1 MSDHGAYEGE
11 MGRFSRFSDRDLDA
25 LMAGKTPAGRGEL
38 DDLAAFLRD
47 AAVVFE
53 EAPDGG
59 IESRHLAAI
68 VQSARLLA
76 EHDGLAT
83 EPTAAGEPARSPRRK
98 FMSRKLLV
106 PVAVGV
112 LLALSVFGG
121 VAYAGALPG
130 PIQGPVADVVDNLGV
145 SLPGA
150 DTDDGAQN
158 DKDDGPV
165 ADVDDGAKDDKDDG
179 PVADV
184 DDGAKGDQDD
194 GPVANVDDGAKGDQD
209 DGPVGDKD
217 DGAADD
223 GAEGDKDDGPVAD
236 VDDGA
241 KDDKDD
247 GAVEDR
253 DDGAQ
258 NDVQDGPQDDV
269 QDGPQGDNDQSQQG
283 DGPSGDSDQGSQG
296 E

>member
-1 MSDHGAYEGE
+1 MSDRDADGGE

-38 DDLAAFLRD
+38 DDLAGFLRD

-59 IESRHLAAI
+59 VESRHLAAMTDT
-68 VQSARLLA
+68 ARLLA
-76 EHDGLAT
+76 NDSPAT
-83 EPTAAGEPARSPRRK
+83 EPAGEPAQLPRRK

-106 PVAVGV
+106 PVAACL
-112 LLALSVFGG
+112 LLALSAFGG

-130 PIQGPVADVVDNLGV
+130 PIQGPVADVADNLGV

-150 DTDDGAQN
+150 EGDNDDGAQN
-158 DKDDGPV
+158 NKDDGAVDDRNDGPVADIDEGAKVDKDDGPV
-165 ADVDDGAKDDKDDG
+165 ADLDDGVKDDRDDGA
-179 PVADV
+179 V
-184 DDGAKGDQDD
+184 DNNDSAVDHGAK
-194 GPVANVDDGAKGDQD
+194 A
-209 DGPVGDKD
+209 
-217 DGAADD
+217 
-223 GAEGDKDDGPVAD
+223 DKDDGPVAD

-258 NDVQDGPQDDV
+258 NDVQEGPQDDV
-269 QDGPQGDNDQSQQG
+269 HDGPQGDSDQSRQSDDPSGDADEGSQG
-283 DGPSGDSDQGSQG
+283 DG